1 MRHSLNSV
9 KGGYIGG
16 NILLKGQSTGAYIL
30 LKGSYIEDYIGDYY
44 RGYKGG
50 Y

>member
-1 MRHSLNSV
+1 MEN
-9 KGGYIGG
+9 KMETYI
-16 NILLKGQSTGAYIL
+16 YIYW
-30 LKGSYIEDYIGDYY
+30 GYIEDYIGDYY